1 MRRAPLRPTTI
12 TMSRWAFV
20 LVAFCSASPALSGV
34 QRDAWVQERL
44 GNTEG
49 IEVTVSGESERRID
63 LIVESA
69 KPEIS
74 SVKTREGFVS
84 AVGLHDLSERTN
96 EQRPPTRAG
105 WSDISVGGAV
115 PMRRVL
121 VRIPSGVDVHLRSST
136 VDVSTIQSPFTNSVF
151 ADLARRLAV
160 LEYTGWLR
168 NVRVA
173 SILVYP
179 VVQASQP
186 GFLEHAAKGR
196 ITLEL
201 SPTSAPEAADRSHPI
216 DVPWFDSVY
225 RGALLNPPVQSLRS
239 NGGRPLMARPRGA
252 APQALQSGPVITSA
266 VPRSDIAAAPAP
278 NPLGWRIK
286 VESIGRGIFALGHA
300 DLVAAG
306 IVPDSFA
313 PSSLRLTRHGA
324 SVPIH
329 VAGGSDGRFDSSDK
343 IYFFS
348 EGTETRYSR
357 NSVWWLDLAHGLGQP
372 PPLRM
377 AAVDATPSGASSV
390 ITSGRH
396 TVRVEEN
403 DRYWSFMPN
412 PGDHDRWYWTRAQ
425 APATHSIPVHLDDPV
440 PGGANAVLRA
450 FLHGF
455 TNAPQSPDHHTTL
468 AMNGLVVSDA
478 TWDGITPFVQSAS
491 VPASALNLGANVIT
505 VAQIDDTGAVVDTIY
520 TDRYELEYSR
530 SLLAA
535 GNELEWRSPAQTPA
549 VEYAIDRFASTD
561 VLALDVTVPSAPV
574 RLEGVVMSPSLAGQ
588 RGTFSYASQL
598 PTTFYVAA
606 ADSARAPVS
615 IERVAAPPAAP
626 PLGSDL
632 VIVASRAYWPTLAP
646 LVQAR
651 QQSGLRVSLHAPEDL
666 YDAYTFGELDPDAI
680 RLFLTDAYAH
690 WSAPAPS
697 YVLLVGEASYDFKDY
712 TGHGTPNTAPGQ
724 FFYSAVQG
732 QTVSDHLHV
741 RVVGNDPLPDMFIG
755 RWPAINA
762 SEVAQLVSN
771 ALAYEAAV
779 AAGGPWTSTA
789 IHTADFGGLFTG
801 SLNTAASFLPSTFTV
816 HNAFADQLGSK
827 AATRAEIVARLN
839 AGAAILTF
847 LGHGSVTTWS
857 GSIMNASS
865 VAPLANG
872 DRLPVVTALNC
883 LNGHFA
889 IPSPHRSLSE
899 EFMLAPNGGAI
910 ANVAPS
916 GLAYLW
922 ELNHII
928 ERFYV
933 RYGQGDNLGQTY
945 LGSLLDAYTTRGI
958 HEENLVKMVLFGDP
972 TLEMH

>member
-1 MRRAPLRPTTI
+1 
-12 TMSRWAFV
+12 MSRLALV
-20 LVAFCSASPALSGV
+20 LVACCTAAPVSSGV
-34 QRDAWVQERL
+34 QHDAGVRGPHRDVDA
-44 GNTEG
+44 
-49 IEVTVSGESERRID
+49 IEVTVLGESERAID
-63 LIVESA
+63 LAVVAAEPA
-69 KPEIS
+69 IS
-74 SVKTREGFVS
+74 SVSTRKGIVP
-84 AVGLHDLSERTN
+84 AVGLHGHFERTN
-96 EQRPPTRAG
+96 DLRPAERAG
-105 WSDISVGGAV
+105 WTDISPGGAV

-121 VRIPSGVDVHLRSST
+121 VRIPAAVDVHLHSST
-136 VDVSTIQSPFTNSVF
+136 VAASTIRSPFTKSVS
-151 ADLARRLAV
+151 ASLPRRFAV

-168 NVRVA
+168 NVRIA
-173 SILVYP
+173 SILVHP
-179 VVQASQP
+179 VIQASQQ
-186 GFLEHAAKGR
+186 GSLEHTARGR
-196 ITLEL
+196 ITLEF
-201 SPTSAPEAADRSHPI
+201 SPTPDPEAADRSRPF
-216 DVPWFDSVY
+216 DAPWFESIY
-225 RGALLNPPVQSLRS
+225 RGAILNPPVSSLASGSSRPPDD
-239 NGGRPLMARPRGA
+239 GGPQMAPPRGA
-252 APQALQSGPVITSA
+252 APQALHSGPVITSA
-266 VPRSDIAAAPAP
+266 VPRSGIVAAPAP
-278 NPLGWRIK
+278 NPLGWRLKIET
-286 VESIGRGIFALGHA
+286 VGRGIVSVEHA

-306 IVPDSFA
+306 IIPTSFA
-313 PSSLRLTRHGA
+313 PSRLRLTRHGT

-329 VAGGSDGRFDSSDK
+329 VSGESDGRFDPSDV

-357 NSVWWLDLAHGLGQP
+357 KSVWWLQLAHGPGQQQP
-372 PPLRM
+372 VRM
-377 AAVDATPSGASSV
+377 AAVDGTPSGAGV
-390 ITSGRH
+390 AITSGRH
-396 TVRVEEN
+396 TVRVEESH
-403 DRYWSFMPN
+403 RYWSFMPN
-412 PGDHDRWYWTRAQ
+412 PGDHDRWFWTRAQ
-425 APATHSIPVHLDDPV
+425 APATHSVPVHLDDPV

-468 AMNGLVVSDA
+468 AINGLVVSDA
-478 TWDGITPFVQSAS
+478 TWNGITPFVQSANVS
-491 VPASALNLGANVIT
+491 ASALSPGANEIT
-505 VAQIDDTGAVVDTIY
+505 VTQIDDTGAVVDTIY

-535 GNELEWRSPAQTPA
+535 GGELEWRSPAQTPA
-549 VEYAIDRFASTD
+549 VDYAFDRFASVD
-561 VLALDVTVPSAPV
+561 LLALDVTDPSAPL
-574 RLEGVVMSPSLAGQ
+574 RLQNVTTSPSPSGQ
-588 RGTFSYASQL
+588 RGTFSYASQS
-598 PTTFYVAA
+598 PTTFFVASTEA
-606 ADSARAPVS
+606 ARAPVS
-615 IERVAAPPAAP
+615 IERAPMLPAAP

-632 VIVASRAYWPTLAP
+632 VIVASRFFWPALAP

-680 RLFLTDAYAH
+680 RLFLADAYAH

-712 TGHGTPNTAPGQ
+712 TGHGTPNTAPGR
-724 FFYSAVQG
+724 FFHSPAQG
-732 QTVSDHLHV
+732 QIVSDHLHV

-755 RWPAINA
+755 RWPAIDPP
-762 SEVAQLVSN
+762 EVAQLVSN
-771 ALAYEAAV
+771 ALAYES
-779 AAGGPWTSTA
+779 AGAIGGSWTSTA

-801 SLNTAASFLPSTFTV
+801 SLNNAASFLPASFTI

-827 AATRAEIVARLN
+827 AATRAETIARVN

-899 EFMLAPNGGAI
+899 EFMLASTGGAI

-972 TLEMH
+972 TLDMY